1 MVKLRYVLQKE
12 NICRVDGDTFFLVD
26 RRIFP
31 PAKTFAAC
39 SCVEDMANAL
49 RQMVAQGGDLHMEM
63 REGKEVLNCMG
74 HLVTEETIP
83 VLYPSSDSIA
93 PSLVTGIIT
102 PKGIFAPDALAGA
115 YL

>member
-1 MVKLRYVLQKE
+1 MVKLPYVLQKE
-12 NICRVDGDTFFLVD
+12 NICRFDGDTFFIGD

-31 PAKTFAAC
+31 LAKTFVAC
-39 SCVEDMANAL
+39 SCVEDIATAL
-49 RQMVAQGGDLHMEM
+49 RQMVTQGGDLHLEM
-63 REGKEVLNCMG
+63 REGKEVLHCMG
-74 HLVTEETIP
+74 HLITEETIP
-83 VLYPSSDSIA
+83 ALYPPFGSIA